1 MITTKKGV
9 TTISGSAA
17 EIATDLEVIIRS
29 VKRAFEQA
37 GIPKELAEQMISNAV
52 RSADMTPE
60 EKARDLLSAI
70 AKKFAE
76 TIR

>member
-29 VKRAFEQA
+29 VKRAFAQ
-37 GIPKELAEQMISNAV
+37 GGVPKELAEHLVADAI
-52 RSADMTPE
+52 RGADMTTE